1 MKAIVIATR
10 VILSILGIALIVL
23 GVLFWTGHAISLIPL
38 HMLLGG
44 IFVIC
49 MWLLSALTLF
59 VHRARG
65 FAVVVFVWGLIVLI
79 LGAEQVRLIPGSL
92 HWIVQAVHLLVGVV
106 AIGLAHALAGKIL
119 RPAGASPG
127 PAST

>member
-1 MKAIVIATR
+1 MKAIVITTR
-10 VILSILGIALIVL
+10 VILSVLGIALIVL

-59 VHRARG
+59 AHRARG

-79 LGAEQVRLIPGSL
+79 LGAEQVRLLPGSL
-92 HWIVQAVHLLVGVV
+92 HWIVQTVHLLVGVA
-106 AIGLAHALAGKIL
+106 AIGLGHALAGKIL
-119 RPAGASPG
+119 RPAGASQR